1 MNYGALKSI
10 PKNTTI
16 NGQPHQLSYIR
27 PDEAELLKRIGGAG
41 TPGPGGIPQYGFFDS
56 FFGGGSSS
64 SSSSSSSNDDDDSPG
79 FFESIGNAISS
90 VGTGISNAVSS
101 AVDFVSDA
109 GQAAVDVISSVGTDI
124 YQGTA
129 NVLTPFDDEEYVDG
143 VLTNTTTNLPV
154 TSTGT
159 TSTKTFDEAFAEARG
174 AGSETFTWQ
183 GDVYTTDLAPEVIA
197 PDPTNLQNIDAQLEA
212 LRSQG
217 FTADDPNIKALL
229 EQKNVELANLG
240 DKLSAG
246 EDQVQA
252 YIDKFGTSYL
262 EDRFLTG
269 RINPATGLPYQPR
282 DTNIVNPLDAD
293 TMPYTPGGLDD
304 DEIIYLGGDP
314 YISTVDGVD
323 IGTGPIVSEDES
335 VVPVEEID
343 PVVFDDVDSGGVTKI
358 VTKTITP
365 LNYGSRSSGG
375 IWDRFANSPYTRF
388 GVSPMQ
394 TTITTVNQSDGST
407 LYYDQ
412 EGNLIDPNTLA

>member
-16 NGQPHQLSYIR
+16 NGQPHQLSYIN
-27 PDEAELLKRIGGAG
+27 PQEAALLKSIGGAG
-41 TPGPGGIPQYGFFDS
+41 KNVNGVPAYF
-56 FFGGGSSS
+56 FFGGSTGFGSFG
-64 SSSSSSSNDDDDSPG
+64 DSV
-79 FFESIGNAISS
+79 ASS
-90 VGTGISNAVSS
+90 VSSGASAVSN
-101 AVDFVSDA
+101 FVSDA
-109 GQAAVDVISSVGTDI
+109 GQAAATFISDAATDI

-154 TSTGT
+154 TSTDT
-159 TSTKTFDEAFAEARG
+159 TSTPTTPTKTFDEAFAEARG
-174 AGSETFTWQ
+174 AGLEMFSWQ
-183 GDVYTTDLAPEVIA
+183 GNFYNTNLAPVA
-197 PDPTNLQNIDAQLEA
+197 SVTQGATADPANLQNIDAQLDA

-217 FTADDPNIKALL
+217 FTANDPPVKALL
-229 EQKNVELANLG
+229 DQKNTELANLG
-240 DKLSAG
+240 DKLSEG

-269 RINPATGLPYQPR
+269 RINPNTGLPYEHR

-314 YISTVDGVD
+314 DSSTVDGVE
-323 IGTGPIVSEDES
+323 IGTGPVVNDE
-335 VVPVEEID
+335 VKPVEVID
-343 PVVFDDVDSGGVTKI
+343 PVIFDNVGSGGVTKI
-358 VTKTITP
+358 VTKTIRP
-365 LNYGSRSSGG
+365 QKYNYRSELQGG
-375 IWDRFANSPYTRF
+375 MWDRFASSPYTRF
-388 GVSPMQ
+388 GVAPIQQ
-394 TTITTVNQSDGST
+394 TQTITSVDQSDGST

-412 EGNLIDPNTLA
+412 EGNLIDPNTIA

>member
-16 NGQPHQLSYIR
+16 NGQPHQLSYIN
-27 PDEAELLKRIGGAG
+27 PQEAALLKSIGGAG
-41 TPGPGGIPQYGFFDS
+41 KNVNGVPAYF
-56 FFGGGSSS
+56 FFGGSTGFGSFGDSVASS
-64 SSSSSSSNDDDDSPG
+64 
-79 FFESIGNAISS
+79 ISS
-90 VGTGISNAVSS
+90 GASAVS
-101 AVDFVSDA
+101 DFVSDA
-109 GQAAVDVISSVGTDI
+109 GQAAATFISDTATDI

-154 TSTGT
+154 TSTDTTSTPT

-174 AGSETFTWQ
+174 AGLEMFSWQ
-183 GDVYTTDLAPEVIA
+183 GNFYNTNLAPVA
-197 PDPTNLQNIDAQLEA
+197 SVAQGATADPANLQNIDAQLEA
-212 LRSQG
+212 LKSQG
-217 FTADDPNIKALL
+217 FTANDPPIKALL
-229 EQKNVELANLG
+229 EQKNTEL
-240 DKLSAG
+240 DKLSSKLLEG

-269 RINPATGLPYQPR
+269 RINPNTGLPYEPR

-314 YISTVDGVD
+314 DSSTVDGVE
-323 IGTGPIVSEDES
+323 IGTGPVVNDE
-335 VVPVEEID
+335 VKPVEVDPVEVID
-343 PVVFDDVDSGGVTKI
+343 PVIFDNVGSGGVTKI
-358 VTKTITP
+358 VTKTIRP
-365 LNYGSRSSGG
+365 QKYNYRSDLQGG
-375 IWDRFANSPYTRF
+375 MWDRFASSPYTRF
-388 GVSPMQ
+388 GVAPIQQ
-394 TTITTVNQSDGST
+394 TQTITSVDQSDGST

-412 EGNLIDPNTLA
+412 EGNLIDPNTIA

>member
-16 NGQPHQLSYIR
+16 NGQPHQLSYIN
-27 PDEAELLKRIGGAG
+27 PQEAALLKSIGGAG
-41 TPGPGGIPQYGFFDS
+41 KNVNGVPAYF
-56 FFGGGSSS
+56 FFGGSTGFGSFGDSVASS
-64 SSSSSSSNDDDDSPG
+64 
-79 FFESIGNAISS
+79 ISS
-90 VGTGISNAVSS
+90 GASAVS
-101 AVDFVSDA
+101 DFVSDA
-109 GQAAVDVISSVGTDI
+109 GQAAATFISDTATDI

-154 TSTGT
+154 TSTDTTSTPT

-174 AGSETFTWQ
+174 AGLEMFSWQ
-183 GDVYTTDLAPEVIA
+183 GNFYNTNLAPVA
-197 PDPTNLQNIDAQLEA
+197 SVAQGATADPANLQNIDAQLDA

-217 FTADDPNIKALL
+217 FTANDPPVKALL
-229 EQKNVELANLG
+229 DQRNNELANLG
-240 DKLSAG
+240 DKLSEG

-269 RINPATGLPYQPR
+269 RINPNTGLPYEPR

-314 YISTVDGVD
+314 DSSTVDGVE
-323 IGTGPIVSEDES
+323 IGTGPVVNDE
-335 VVPVEEID
+335 VKPVEVID
-343 PVVFDDVDSGGVTKI
+343 PVIFDNVGSGGVTKI
-358 VTKTITP
+358 VTKTIRP
-365 LNYGSRSSGG
+365 QKYNYRSDLQGG
-375 IWDRFANSPYTRF
+375 MWDRFASSPYTRF
-388 GVSPMQ
+388 GVAPIQQ
-394 TTITTVNQSDGST
+394 TQTITSVDQSDGST

-412 EGNLIDPNTLA
+412 EGNLIDPNTIA

>member
-16 NGQPHQLSYIR
+16 NGQPHQLSYIN
-27 PDEAELLKRIGGAG
+27 PQEAALLKSIGGAG
-41 TPGPGGIPQYGFFDS
+41 KNVNGVPAYF
-56 FFGGGSSS
+56 FFGGSTGFGSFGDSVASS
-64 SSSSSSSNDDDDSPG
+64 
-79 FFESIGNAISS
+79 ISS
-90 VGTGISNAVSS
+90 GASAVSN
-101 AVDFVSDA
+101 FVSDA
-109 GQAAVDVISSVGTDI
+109 GQAAATFISDAATDI

-154 TSTGT
+154 TSTDT
-159 TSTKTFDEAFAEARG
+159 TSTPTTPTKTFDEAFAEARG
-174 AGSETFTWQ
+174 AGLEMFSWQ
-183 GDVYTTDLAPEVIA
+183 GNFYNTNLAPVA
-197 PDPTNLQNIDAQLEA
+197 SVTQGATADPANLQNIDAQLDA

-217 FTADDPNIKALL
+217 FTANDPPVKALL
-229 EQKNVELANLG
+229 DQKNTELANLG
-240 DKLSAG
+240 DKLSEG

-269 RINPATGLPYQPR
+269 RTNPNTGLPYEPR

-314 YISTVDGVD
+314 DSSTVDGVE
-323 IGTGPIVSEDES
+323 IGTGPVVNDE
-335 VVPVEEID
+335 VKPVEVID
-343 PVVFDDVDSGGVTKI
+343 PVIFDNVGSGGVTKI
-358 VTKTITP
+358 VTKTIRP
-365 LNYGSRSSGG
+365 QKYNYRSELQGG
-375 IWDRFANSPYTRF
+375 MWDRFAGSPYTRF
-388 GVSPMQ
+388 GVAPIQQ
-394 TTITTVNQSDGST
+394 TQTITSVDQSDGST

-412 EGNLIDPNTLA
+412 EGNLIDPNTIA

>member
-16 NGQPHQLSYIR
+16 NGQPHQLSYIN
-27 PDEAELLKRIGGAG
+27 PQEAALLKSIGGAG
-41 TPGPGGIPQYGFFDS
+41 KNVNGVPAYFI
-56 FFGGGSSS
+56 FGGSTGFGSFGDSVASS
-64 SSSSSSSNDDDDSPG
+64 
-79 FFESIGNAISS
+79 ISS
-90 VGTGISNAVSS
+90 GASAVSN
-101 AVDFVSDA
+101 FVSDA
-109 GQAAVDVISSVGTDI
+109 GQAAATFISDAATDI

-154 TSTGT
+154 TSTDTTSTPT

-174 AGSETFTWQ
+174 AGLEMFSWQ
-183 GDVYTTDLAPEVIA
+183 GNFYNTNLAPVA
-197 PDPTNLQNIDAQLEA
+197 SVAQGATADPANLQNIDAQLDA

-217 FTADDPNIKALL
+217 FTANDPPVKALL
-229 EQKNVELANLG
+229 DQKNTELANLG
-240 DKLSAG
+240 DKLSEG

-269 RINPATGLPYQPR
+269 RINPNTGLPYEPR

-314 YISTVDGVD
+314 DSSTVDGVE
-323 IGTGPIVSEDES
+323 IGTGPVVNDE
-335 VVPVEEID
+335 VKPVEVID
-343 PVVFDDVDSGGVTKI
+343 PVIFDNVGSGGVTKI
-358 VTKTITP
+358 VTKTIRP
-365 LNYGSRSSGG
+365 QKYNYRSELQGG
-375 IWDRFANSPYTRF
+375 MWDRFAGSPYTRF
-388 GVSPMQ
+388 GVAPIQQ
-394 TTITTVNQSDGST
+394 TQTITSVDQSDGST

-412 EGNLIDPNTLA
+412 EGNLIDPNTIA

>member
-16 NGQPHQLSYIR
+16 NGQPHQLSYIN
-27 PDEAELLKRIGGAG
+27 PQEAALLKSIGGAG
-41 TPGPGGIPQYGFFDS
+41 KNVNGVPAYF
-56 FFGGGSSS
+56 FFGGSTGFGSFG
-64 SSSSSSSNDDDDSPG
+64 DSV
-79 FFESIGNAISS
+79 ASS
-90 VGTGISNAVSS
+90 VSSGASAVSN
-101 AVDFVSDA
+101 FVSDA
-109 GQAAVDVISSVGTDI
+109 GQAAATFISDAATDI

-154 TSTGT
+154 TSTDTTSTPT

-174 AGSETFTWQ
+174 AGLEMFSWQ
-183 GDVYTTDLAPEVIA
+183 GNFYNTNLAPVA
-197 PDPTNLQNIDAQLEA
+197 SVTQGATADPANLQNIDAQLDA

-217 FTADDPNIKALL
+217 FTANDPPVKALL
-229 EQKNVELANLG
+229 DQKNTELANLG
-240 DKLSAG
+240 DKLSEG

-269 RINPATGLPYQPR
+269 RINPNTGLPYEPR

-314 YISTVDGVD
+314 DSSTVDGVE
-323 IGTGPIVSEDES
+323 IGTGPVVNDE
-335 VVPVEEID
+335 VKPVEVID
-343 PVVFDDVDSGGVTKI
+343 PVIFDNVGSGGVTKI
-358 VTKTITP
+358 VTKTIRP
-365 LNYGSRSSGG
+365 QKYNYRSELQGG
-375 IWDRFANSPYTRF
+375 MWDRFASSPYTRF
-388 GVSPMQ
+388 GVAPIQQ
-394 TTITTVNQSDGST
+394 TQTITSVDQSDGST

-412 EGNLIDPNTLA
+412 EGNLIDPNTIA

>member
-16 NGQPHQLSYIR
+16 NGQPHQLSYIN
-27 PDEAELLKRIGGAG
+27 PQEAALLKSIGGAG
-41 TPGPGGIPQYGFFDS
+41 KNVNGVPAYF
-56 FFGGGSSS
+56 FFGGSTGFGSFG
-64 SSSSSSSNDDDDSPG
+64 DSV
-79 FFESIGNAISS
+79 ASS
-90 VGTGISNAVSS
+90 VSSGASAVSN
-101 AVDFVSDA
+101 FVSDA
-109 GQAAVDVISSVGTDI
+109 GQAAATFISDAATDI

-154 TSTGT
+154 TSTDT
-159 TSTKTFDEAFAEARG
+159 TSTPTTPTKTFDEAFAEARG
-174 AGSETFTWQ
+174 AGLEMFSWQ
-183 GDVYTTDLAPEVIA
+183 GNFYNTNLAPVA
-197 PDPTNLQNIDAQLEA
+197 SVTQGATADPANLQNIDAQLDA

-217 FTADDPNIKALL
+217 FTANDPPVKALL
-229 EQKNVELANLG
+229 DQKNTELANLG
-240 DKLSAG
+240 DKLSEG

-269 RINPATGLPYQPR
+269 RINPNTGLPYEPR

-314 YISTVDGVD
+314 DSSTVDGVE
-323 IGTGPIVSEDES
+323 IGTGPVVNDE
-335 VVPVEEID
+335 VKPVEVID
-343 PVVFDDVDSGGVTKI
+343 PVIFDNVGSGGVTKI
-358 VTKTITP
+358 VTKTIRP
-365 LNYGSRSSGG
+365 QKYNYRSELQGG
-375 IWDRFANSPYTRF
+375 MWDRFASSPYTRF
-388 GVSPMQ
+388 GVAPIQQ
-394 TTITTVNQSDGST
+394 TQTITSVDQSDGST

-412 EGNLIDPNTLA
+412 EGNLIDPNTIA

>member
-16 NGQPHQLSYIR
+16 NGQPHQLSYIN
-27 PDEAELLKRIGGAG
+27 PQEAALLKSIGGAG
-41 TPGPGGIPQYGFFDS
+41 KNVNGVPAYF
-56 FFGGGSSS
+56 FFGGSTGFGSFGDSVASS
-64 SSSSSSSNDDDDSPG
+64 
-79 FFESIGNAISS
+79 ISS
-90 VGTGISNAVSS
+90 GASAVS
-101 AVDFVSDA
+101 DFVSDA
-109 GQAAVDVISSVGTDI
+109 GQAAATFISDTATDI

-159 TSTKTFDEAFAEARG
+159 TSTSTTSTKTFDEAFAEARG
-174 AGSETFTWQ
+174 AGLETFTWQ
-183 GDVYTTDLAPEVIA
+183 GDIYTTDLAPVA
-197 PDPTNLQNIDAQLEA
+197 SVTQGVTADPANLQNIDAQLEA

-217 FTADDPNIKALL
+217 FTANDPPIKALL
-229 EQKNVELANLG
+229 EQRNTELANLG
-240 DKLSAG
+240 DKLSEG

-269 RINPATGLPYQPR
+269 RINPNTGLPYEPR

-293 TMPYTPGGLDD
+293 TMVYTPGGLDN
-304 DEIIYLGGDP
+304 DEIIYLGGNP
-314 YISTVDGVD
+314 NESTVDGVD
-323 IGTGPIVSEDES
+323 IGTGPIVNDDDE
-335 VVPVEEID
+335 VKPIEIID
-343 PVVFDDVDSGGVTKI
+343 PIIFDDVGSGGVTKI

-365 LNYGSRSSGG
+365 QKYNYRSDLQGG
-375 IWDRFANSPYTRF
+375 VWDRFASSPYTRF
-388 GVSPMQ
+388 GVAPIQQ
-394 TTITTVNQSDGST
+394 TQTITSVDQSDGST

-412 EGNLIDPNTLA
+412 EGNLIDPNTIA

>member
-16 NGQPHQLSYIR
+16 NGQPHQLSYIN
-27 PDEAELLKRIGGAG
+27 PQEAALLKSIGGAG
-41 TPGPGGIPQYGFFDS
+41 KNVNGVPAYF
-56 FFGGGSSS
+56 FFGGSTGFGSFGDSVASS
-64 SSSSSSSNDDDDSPG
+64 
-79 FFESIGNAISS
+79 ISS
-90 VGTGISNAVSS
+90 GASAVS
-101 AVDFVSDA
+101 DFVSDA
-109 GQAAVDVISSVGTDI
+109 GQAAATFISDTATDI

-159 TSTKTFDEAFAEARG
+159 TSTPTTSTKTFDEAFAEARG
-174 AGSETFTWQ
+174 AGLEMFSWQ
-183 GDVYTTDLAPEVIA
+183 GNFYNTNLAPVA
-197 PDPTNLQNIDAQLEA
+197 SVAQGATADPANLQNIDAQLDA

-217 FTADDPNIKALL
+217 FTANDPPVKALL
-229 EQKNVELANLG
+229 DQRNNELANLG
-240 DKLSAG
+240 DKLSEG

-252 YIDKFGTSYL
+252 YIDKFGTTYL

-269 RINPATGLPYQPR
+269 RINPNTGLPYEPR

-314 YISTVDGVD
+314 YSSTVDGVE
-323 IGTGPIVSEDES
+323 IGTGPVVNDE
-335 VVPVEEID
+335 VKPVEVDPVEVID
-343 PVVFDDVDSGGVTKI
+343 PVIFDNVGSGGVTKI
-358 VTKTITP
+358 VTKTIRP
-365 LNYGSRSSGG
+365 QKYNYRSDLQGG
-375 IWDRFANSPYTRF
+375 MWDRFASSPYTRF
-388 GVSPMQ
+388 GVAPIQQ
-394 TTITTVNQSDGST
+394 TQTITSVDQSDGST

-412 EGNLIDPNTLA
+412 EGNLIDPNTIA

>member
-16 NGQPHQLSYIR
+16 NGQPHQLSYIN
-27 PDEAELLKRIGGAG
+27 PQEAALLKSIGGAG
-41 TPGPGGIPQYGFFDS
+41 KNVNGVPAYF
-56 FFGGGSSS
+56 FFGGSTGFGSFGDSVASS
-64 SSSSSSSNDDDDSPG
+64 
-79 FFESIGNAISS
+79 ISS
-90 VGTGISNAVSS
+90 GASAVS
-101 AVDFVSDA
+101 DFVSDA
-109 GQAAVDVISSVGTDI
+109 GQAAATFISDTATDI

-154 TSTGT
+154 TSTDTTSTPT

-174 AGSETFTWQ
+174 AGLETFTWQ
-183 GDVYTTDLAPEVIA
+183 GDIYTTDLAPVVSVTQGA
-197 PDPTNLQNIDAQLEA
+197 PADPANLQNIDAQLEA
-212 LRSQG
+212 LKSQG
-217 FTADDPNIKALL
+217 FTANDPPVKALL
-229 EQKNVELANLG
+229 DQRNNELANLG
-240 DKLSAG
+240 DKLSEG

-269 RINPATGLPYQPR
+269 RINPNTGLPYEPR

-314 YISTVDGVD
+314 DSSTVDGVE
-323 IGTGPIVSEDES
+323 IGTGPVVNDE
-335 VVPVEEID
+335 VKPVEVDPVEVID
-343 PVVFDDVDSGGVTKI
+343 PVIFDNVGSGGVTKI
-358 VTKTITP
+358 VTKTIRP
-365 LNYGSRSSGG
+365 QKYNYRSDLQGG
-375 IWDRFANSPYTRF
+375 MWDRFASSPYTRF
-388 GVSPMQ
+388 GVAPIQQ
-394 TTITTVNQSDGST
+394 TQTITSVDQSDGST

-412 EGNLIDPNTLA
+412 EGNLIDPNTIA

>member
-16 NGQPHQLSYIR
+16 NGQPHQLSYIN
-27 PDEAELLKRIGGAG
+27 PQEAALLKSIGGAG
-41 TPGPGGIPQYGFFDS
+41 KNVNGVPAYF
-56 FFGGGSSS
+56 FFGGSTGFGSFGDSVASS
-64 SSSSSSSNDDDDSPG
+64 
-79 FFESIGNAISS
+79 ISS
-90 VGTGISNAVSS
+90 GASAVS
-101 AVDFVSDA
+101 DFVSDA
-109 GQAAVDVISSVGTDI
+109 GQAAATFISDTATDI

-154 TSTGT
+154 TSTDTTSTPT

-174 AGSETFTWQ
+174 AGLEMFSWQ
-183 GDVYTTDLAPEVIA
+183 GNFYNTNLAPVA
-197 PDPTNLQNIDAQLEA
+197 SVAQGATADPANLQNIDAQLDA

-217 FTADDPNIKALL
+217 FTANDPPVKALL
-229 EQKNVELANLG
+229 DQRNNELANLG
-240 DKLSAG
+240 DKLSEG

-269 RINPATGLPYQPR
+269 RINPNTGLPYEPR

-314 YISTVDGVD
+314 DSSTVDGVE
-323 IGTGPIVSEDES
+323 IGTGPVVNDE
-335 VVPVEEID
+335 VKPVEVDPVEVID
-343 PVVFDDVDSGGVTKI
+343 PVIFDNVGSGGVTKI
-358 VTKTITP
+358 VTKTIRP
-365 LNYGSRSSGG
+365 QKYNYRSDLQGG
-375 IWDRFANSPYTRF
+375 MWDRFASSPYTRF
-388 GVSPMQ
+388 GVAPIQQ
-394 TTITTVNQSDGST
+394 TQTITSVDQSDGST

-412 EGNLIDPNTLA
+412 EGNLIDPNTIA

>member
-16 NGQPHQLSYIR
+16 NGQPHQLSYIN
-27 PDEAELLKRIGGAG
+27 PQEAALLKSIGGAG
-41 TPGPGGIPQYGFFDS
+41 KNVNGVPAYF
-56 FFGGGSSS
+56 FFGGSTGFGSFGDSVASS
-64 SSSSSSSNDDDDSPG
+64 
-79 FFESIGNAISS
+79 ISS
-90 VGTGISNAVSS
+90 GASAVSN
-101 AVDFVSDA
+101 FVSDA
-109 GQAAVDVISSVGTDI
+109 GQAAATFISDTATDI

-159 TSTKTFDEAFAEARG
+159 TSTSTTSTKTFDEAFAEARG
-174 AGSETFTWQ
+174 AGLETFTWQ
-183 GDVYTTDLAPEVIA
+183 GDIYTTDLAPVA
-197 PDPTNLQNIDAQLEA
+197 SVTQGVTADPANLQNIDAQLEA

-217 FTADDPNIKALL
+217 FTANDPPIKALL
-229 EQKNVELANLG
+229 EQRNTELANLG
-240 DKLSAG
+240 DKLSEG

-269 RINPATGLPYQPR
+269 RINPNTGLPYEPR

-293 TMPYTPGGLDD
+293 TMVYTPGGLDN
-304 DEIIYLGGDP
+304 DEIIYLGGNP
-314 YISTVDGVD
+314 NESTVDGVD
-323 IGTGPIVSEDES
+323 IGTGPIVNDDDE
-335 VVPVEEID
+335 VKPIEIID
-343 PVVFDDVDSGGVTKI
+343 PIIFDDVGSGGVTKI

-365 LNYGSRSSGG
+365 QKYNYRSDLQGG
-375 IWDRFANSPYTRF
+375 VWDRFASSPYTRF
-388 GVSPMQ
+388 GVAPIQQ
-394 TTITTVNQSDGST
+394 TQTITSVDQSDGST

-412 EGNLIDPNTLA
+412 EGNLIDPNTIA

>member
-16 NGQPHQLSYIR
+16 NGQPHQLSYIN
-27 PDEAELLKRIGGAG
+27 PQEAALLKSIGGAG
-41 TPGPGGIPQYGFFDS
+41 KNVNGVPAYF
-56 FFGGGSSS
+56 FFGGSTGFGSFGDSVASS
-64 SSSSSSSNDDDDSPG
+64 
-79 FFESIGNAISS
+79 ISS
-90 VGTGISNAVSS
+90 GASAVS
-101 AVDFVSDA
+101 DFVSDA
-109 GQAAVDVISSVGTDI
+109 GQAAATFISDTATDI

-159 TSTKTFDEAFAEARG
+159 TSTPTTPTKTFDEAFAEARG
-174 AGSETFTWQ
+174 AGLETFTWQ
-183 GDVYTTDLAPEVIA
+183 GDIYTTDLAPVASVTQGA
-197 PDPTNLQNIDAQLEA
+197 PADPANLQNIDAQLEA
-212 LRSQG
+212 LKSQG
-217 FTADDPNIKALL
+217 FTANDPPIKALL
-229 EQKNVELANLG
+229 DQRNNELANLG
-240 DKLSAG
+240 DKLSEG

-269 RINPATGLPYQPR
+269 RINPNTGLPYEPR

-314 YISTVDGVD
+314 DSSTVDGVE
-323 IGTGPIVSEDES
+323 IGTGPVVNDE
-335 VVPVEEID
+335 VKPVEVDPVEVID
-343 PVVFDDVDSGGVTKI
+343 PVIFDNVGSGGVTKI
-358 VTKTITP
+358 VTKTIRP
-365 LNYGSRSSGG
+365 QKYNYRSDLQGG
-375 IWDRFANSPYTRF
+375 MWDRFASSPYTRF
-388 GVSPMQ
+388 GVAPIQQ
-394 TTITTVNQSDGST
+394 TQTITSVDQSDGST

-412 EGNLIDPNTLA
+412 EGNLIDPNTIA

>member
-16 NGQPHQLSYIR
+16 NGQPHQLSYIN
-27 PDEAELLKRIGGAG
+27 PQEAALLKSIGGAG
-41 TPGPGGIPQYGFFDS
+41 KNVNGVPAYF
-56 FFGGGSSS
+56 FFGGSTGFGSFGDSVASS
-64 SSSSSSSNDDDDSPG
+64 
-79 FFESIGNAISS
+79 ISS
-90 VGTGISNAVSS
+90 GASAVS
-101 AVDFVSDA
+101 DFVSDA
-109 GQAAVDVISSVGTDI
+109 GQAAATFISDTATDI

-154 TSTGT
+154 TSTDTTSTPT

-174 AGSETFTWQ
+174 AGLEMFSWQ
-183 GDVYTTDLAPEVIA
+183 GNFYNTKLAPVA
-197 PDPTNLQNIDAQLEA
+197 SVTQGATADPANLQNIDAQLEA

-217 FTADDPNIKALL
+217 FTANDPPVKALL
-229 EQKNVELANLG
+229 DQRNNELANLG
-240 DKLSAG
+240 DKLSEG

-269 RINPATGLPYQPR
+269 RINPNTGLPYEPR

-314 YISTVDGVD
+314 YSSTVDGVE
-323 IGTGPIVSEDES
+323 IGTGPVVNDE
-335 VVPVEEID
+335 VKPVEVDPVEVID
-343 PVVFDDVDSGGVTKI
+343 PVIFDNVGSGGVTKI
-358 VTKTITP
+358 VTKTIRP
-365 LNYGSRSSGG
+365 QKYNYRSDLQGG
-375 IWDRFANSPYTRF
+375 MWDRFASSPYTRF
-388 GVSPMQ
+388 GVAPIQQ
-394 TTITTVNQSDGST
+394 TQTITSVDQSDGST

-412 EGNLIDPNTLA
+412 EGNLIDPNTIA

>member
-16 NGQPHQLSYIR
+16 NGQPHQLSYIN
-27 PDEAELLKRIGGAG
+27 PQEAALLKSIGGAG
-41 TPGPGGIPQYGFFDS
+41 KNVNGVPAYF
-56 FFGGGSSS
+56 FFGGSTGFGSFGDSVASS
-64 SSSSSSSNDDDDSPG
+64 
-79 FFESIGNAISS
+79 ISS
-90 VGTGISNAVSS
+90 GASAVS
-101 AVDFVSDA
+101 DFVSDA
-109 GQAAVDVISSVGTDI
+109 GQAAATFISDTATDI

-154 TSTGT
+154 TSTDTTSTPT

-174 AGSETFTWQ
+174 AGLEMFSWQ
-183 GDVYTTDLAPEVIA
+183 GNFYNTNLAPVA
-197 PDPTNLQNIDAQLEA
+197 SVAQGATADPANLQNIDAQLEA
-212 LRSQG
+212 LKSQG
-217 FTADDPNIKALL
+217 FTANDPPIKALL
-229 EQKNVELANLG
+229 DQRNTELANLG
-240 DKLSAG
+240 DKLSEG

-269 RINPATGLPYQPR
+269 RINPNTGLPYEPR

-314 YISTVDGVD
+314 DSSTVDGVE
-323 IGTGPIVSEDES
+323 IGTGPVVNDE
-335 VVPVEEID
+335 VKPVEVDPVEVID
-343 PVVFDDVDSGGVTKI
+343 PVIFDNVGSGGVTKI
-358 VTKTITP
+358 VTKTIRP
-365 LNYGSRSSGG
+365 QKYNYRSDLQGG
-375 IWDRFANSPYTRF
+375 MWDRFASSPYTRF
-388 GVSPMQ
+388 GVAPIQQ
-394 TTITTVNQSDGST
+394 TQTITSVDQSDGST

-412 EGNLIDPNTLA
+412 EGNLIDPNTIA

>member
-16 NGQPHQLSYIR
+16 NGQPHQLSYIN
-27 PDEAELLKRIGGAG
+27 PQEAALLKSIGGAG
-41 TPGPGGIPQYGFFDS
+41 KNVNGVPAYF
-56 FFGGGSSS
+56 FFGGSTGFGSFG
-64 SSSSSSSNDDDDSPG
+64 DSV
-79 FFESIGNAISS
+79 ASS
-90 VGTGISNAVSS
+90 VSSGASAVSN
-101 AVDFVSDA
+101 FVSDA
-109 GQAAVDVISSVGTDI
+109 GQAAATFISDAATDI

-154 TSTGT
+154 TSTDTTSTPT

-174 AGSETFTWQ
+174 AGLEMFSWQ
-183 GDVYTTDLAPEVIA
+183 GNFYNTNLAPVA
-197 PDPTNLQNIDAQLEA
+197 SVAQGATADPANLQNIDAQLDA

-217 FTADDPNIKALL
+217 FTANDPPVKALL
-229 EQKNVELANLG
+229 DQKNTELANLG
-240 DKLSAG
+240 DKLSEG

-269 RINPATGLPYQPR
+269 RINPNTGLPYEPR

-314 YISTVDGVD
+314 DSSTVDGVE
-323 IGTGPIVSEDES
+323 IGTGPVVNDE
-335 VVPVEEID
+335 VKPVEVID
-343 PVVFDDVDSGGVTKI
+343 PVIFDNVGSGGVTKI
-358 VTKTITP
+358 VTKTIRP
-365 LNYGSRSSGG
+365 QKYNYRSELQGG
-375 IWDRFANSPYTRF
+375 MWDRFASSPYTRF
-388 GVSPMQ
+388 GVAPIQQ
-394 TTITTVNQSDGST
+394 TQTITSVDQSDGST

-412 EGNLIDPNTLA
+412 EGNLIDPNTIA

>member
-16 NGQPHQLSYIR
+16 NGQPHQLSYIN
-27 PDEAELLKRIGGAG
+27 PQEAALLKSIGGAG
-41 TPGPGGIPQYGFFDS
+41 KNVNGVPAYF
-56 FFGGGSSS
+56 FFGGSTGFGSFGDSVASS
-64 SSSSSSSNDDDDSPG
+64 
-79 FFESIGNAISS
+79 ISS
-90 VGTGISNAVSS
+90 GASAVS
-101 AVDFVSDA
+101 DFVSDA
-109 GQAAVDVISSVGTDI
+109 GQAAATFISDTATDI

-154 TSTGT
+154 TSTDTTSTPT

-174 AGSETFTWQ
+174 AGLEMFSWQ
-183 GDVYTTDLAPEVIA
+183 GNFYNTNLAPVA
-197 PDPTNLQNIDAQLEA
+197 SVTQGATADPANLQNIDAQLDA

-217 FTADDPNIKALL
+217 FTANDPPVKALL
-229 EQKNVELANLG
+229 DQKNTELANLG
-240 DKLSAG
+240 DKLSEG

-269 RINPATGLPYQPR
+269 RINPNTGLPYEPR

-314 YISTVDGVD
+314 NESTVDGVE
-323 IGTGPIVSEDES
+323 IGTGPVVNDE
-335 VVPVEEID
+335 VKPVEVDPVEVID
-343 PVVFDDVDSGGVTKI
+343 PVIFDNVGSGGVTKI
-358 VTKTITP
+358 VTKTIRP
-365 LNYGSRSSGG
+365 QKYNYRSDLQGG
-375 IWDRFANSPYTRF
+375 MWDRFASSPYTRF
-388 GVSPMQ
+388 GVAPIQQ
-394 TTITTVNQSDGST
+394 TQTITSVDQSDGST

-412 EGNLIDPNTLA
+412 EGNLIDPNTIA

>member
-27 PDEAELLKRIGGAG
+27 PDEAELLKRIGGSGQKVNGVPA
-41 TPGPGGIPQYGFFDS
+41 YF
-56 FFGGGSSS
+56 FFGGSTGFGSFG
-64 SSSSSSSNDDDDSPG
+64 DSVVD
-79 FFESIGNAISS
+79 S
-90 VGTGISNAVSS
+90 VSS
-101 AVDFVSDA
+101 GFQAVSDA
-109 GQAAVDVISSVGTDI
+109 GQAAVDFISNAATDI

-129 NVLTPFDDEEYVDG
+129 NVLTPFDDQQYVDG
-143 VLTNTTTNLPV
+143 VLTDTTTNLPA
-154 TSTGT
+154 TP
-159 TSTKTFDEAFAEARG
+159 TKTFDEAFTEARG
-174 AGSETFTWQ
+174 AGLETFTWQ

-197 PDPTNLQNIDAQLEA
+197 PDPTNLQNIDAEIEL
-212 LRSQG
+212 LLSQG
-217 FTADDPNIKALL
+217 FTANDPPVKALL
-229 EQKNVELANLG
+229 EQKDVELANLG
-240 DKLSAG
+240 DKLSEG

-314 YISTVDGVD
+314 YSSTVDGVD

-343 PVVFDDVDSGGVTKI
+343 PVVFDDVGSGGVTQI

-412 EGNLIDPNTLA
+412 EGNLIDPNTLT

>member
-27 PDEAELLKRIGGAG
+27 PDEAELLKSIGGSGQKVNGVPA
-41 TPGPGGIPQYGFFDS
+41 YF
-56 FFGGGSSS
+56 FFGGSTGFGSFG
-64 SSSSSSSNDDDDSPG
+64 DSVVD
-79 FFESIGNAISS
+79 S
-90 VGTGISNAVSS
+90 VSS
-101 AVDFVSDA
+101 GFQAVSDA
-109 GQAAVDVISSVGTDI
+109 GKAAVDFISNAASDV

-129 NVLTPFDDEEYVDG
+129 NVLTPFDDEEYIDG

-314 YISTVDGVD
+314 YSSTVDGVD
-323 IGTGPIVSEDES
+323 IETGPIVSEDGS

-343 PVVFDDVDSGGVTKI
+343 PVVFDDVDSGGVTQI

-365 LNYGSRSSGG
+365 QNFNYATANEGGMWSR
-375 IWDRFANSPYTRF
+375 FLNSPYSRF
-388 GVSPMQ
+388 GVAPIQ
-394 TTITTVNQSDGST
+394 TTQTITSVNQSDGST

>member
-16 NGQPHQLSYIR
+16 NGQPHQLSYIN
-27 PDEAELLKRIGGAG
+27 PQEAALLKSIGGAG
-41 TPGPGGIPQYGFFDS
+41 KNVNGVPAYF
-56 FFGGGSSS
+56 FFGGSTGFGSFGDSVASS
-64 SSSSSSSNDDDDSPG
+64 
-79 FFESIGNAISS
+79 ISS
-90 VGTGISNAVSS
+90 GASAVS
-101 AVDFVSDA
+101 DFVSDA
-109 GQAAVDVISSVGTDI
+109 GQAAATFISDTATDI

-154 TSTGT
+154 TSTDTTSTPT

-174 AGSETFTWQ
+174 AGLETFTWQ
-183 GDVYTTDLAPEVIA
+183 GDIYTTDLAPVASVTQGA
-197 PDPTNLQNIDAQLEA
+197 PADPANLQNIDAQLDA

-217 FTADDPNIKALL
+217 FTANDPPIKALL
-229 EQKNVELANLG
+229 DQRNNELANLG
-240 DKLSAG
+240 DKLSEG

-269 RINPATGLPYQPR
+269 RINPNTGLPYEPR

-314 YISTVDGVD
+314 YSSTVDGVE
-323 IGTGPIVSEDES
+323 IGTGPVVNDE
-335 VVPVEEID
+335 VKPVEVDPVEVID
-343 PVVFDDVDSGGVTKI
+343 PVIFDNVGSGGVTKI
-358 VTKTITP
+358 VTKTIRP
-365 LNYGSRSSGG
+365 QKYNYRSDLQGG
-375 IWDRFANSPYTRF
+375 MWDRFASSPYTRF
-388 GVSPMQ
+388 GVAPIQQ
-394 TTITTVNQSDGST
+394 TQTITSVDQSDGST

-412 EGNLIDPNTLA
+412 EGNLIDPNTIA

>member
-16 NGQPHQLSYIR
+16 NGQPHQLSYIN
-27 PDEAELLKRIGGAG
+27 PQEAALLKSIGGAG
-41 TPGPGGIPQYGFFDS
+41 KNVNGVPAYF
-56 FFGGGSSS
+56 FFGGSTGFGSFG
-64 SSSSSSSNDDDDSPG
+64 DSV
-79 FFESIGNAISS
+79 ASS
-90 VGTGISNAVSS
+90 VSSGASAVSN
-101 AVDFVSDA
+101 FVSDA
-109 GQAAVDVISSVGTDI
+109 GQAAATFISDAATDI

-154 TSTGT
+154 TSTDT
-159 TSTKTFDEAFAEARG
+159 TSTPTTPTKTFDEAFAEARG
-174 AGSETFTWQ
+174 AGLEMFSWQ
-183 GDVYTTDLAPEVIA
+183 GNFYNTNLAPVA
-197 PDPTNLQNIDAQLEA
+197 SVAQGATADPANLQNIDAQLDA

-217 FTADDPNIKALL
+217 FTANDPPVKALL
-229 EQKNVELANLG
+229 DQKNTELANLG
-240 DKLSAG
+240 DKLSEG

-269 RINPATGLPYQPR
+269 RINPNTGLPYEPR

-314 YISTVDGVD
+314 DSSTVDGVE
-323 IGTGPIVSEDES
+323 IGTGPVVNDE
-335 VVPVEEID
+335 VKPVEVID
-343 PVVFDDVDSGGVTKI
+343 PVIFDNVGSGGVTKI
-358 VTKTITP
+358 VTKTIRP
-365 LNYGSRSSGG
+365 QKYNYRSELQGG
-375 IWDRFANSPYTRF
+375 MWDRFASSPYTRF
-388 GVSPMQ
+388 GVAPIQQ
-394 TTITTVNQSDGST
+394 TQTITSVDQSDGST

-412 EGNLIDPNTLA
+412 EGNLIDPNTIA